1 MEEDEFPIGLKILV
15 VDDDETC
22 LFILERMLQSLN
34 YQVTKCRNAEEALC
48 MLREDKGKFDIVIS
62 DVHMPTMEEGFKLL
76 ETVGLEMKLPVIMMS
91 SDDNHETMTK
101 GIIHGACDYLVKPF
115 QWTALRLIWQHVVRN
130 RRNKEALAVA
140 EPKSCVLV
148 EDDDDDDDDLV
159 ASPAKKRRRLVWTA
173 QLHHQFVT
181 AVNQLGHKNCHPKKI
196 LDRMQQMGARG
207 LTRENVASHL
217 QKYRIHFRRQNEAS
231 QNQRRQSTST
241 IGSSSRQP
249 NFNFSSSSNELIRL
263 QDYANSGQVPFQSFT
278 TIPQVAGAGS
288 ERPEPKF
295 GMLLA
300 GQRNLPLD
308 SRTLGEPRY
317 EMEYQLSNS
326 SPLQANLQSEIPTTM
341 DLKYQLLLH
350 EQEEEE
356 EEAHHQIFGN
366 RGLQVTSECTSTQ
379 KNSTSLGASSS
390 RVDGNQSHHLTL
402 KDIAQAMQMVNG
414 TVPAANHD
422 IGQSQTSLNQDVT
435 ECNAKT
441 FYPTI
446 HESIPCGEHYN
457 FYINESCFGIPTVEE
472 QHYNKDVGSI
482 VDEHSNWDKLL
493 VDDSQRFNA
502 GSCSY
507 DQPSFEALIYAQN
520 HVAIDDYMPRPFIE
534 ISCFLLFAGRNWAAW
549 AISKIIGIPN
559 ACLGWELGRDNGTAL
574 CG

>member
-34 YQVTKCRNAEEALC
+34 YQVTKCRSAEEALC
-48 MLREDKGKFDIVIS
+48 MLREDKGKFDLVIS

-91 SDDNHETMTK
+91 SDDNHETMKK
-101 GIIHGACDYLVKPF
+101 GIILGACDYLVKPF
-115 QWTALRLIWQHVVRN
+115 QRTALRLIWQHVVRN
-130 RRNKEALAVA
+130 RRNMVALAAAVA

-148 EDDDDDDDDLV
+148 EDDDDDDDLV

-241 IGSSSRQP
+241 IDSSSRQP
-249 NFNFSSSSNELIRL
+249 NFNFSSSSNDLIRL
-263 QDYANSGQVPFQSFT
+263 QDYANSGQMPLQSFT
-278 TIPQVAGAGS
+278 TFPQVAGAVS
-288 ERPEPKF
+288 ERPEPKY

-300 GQRNLPLD
+300 DRRNLPLD

-341 DLKYQLLLH
+341 DLKHQILLH
-350 EQEEEE
+350 EQQQQQKQE
-356 EEAHHQIFGN
+356 EEAHLQILGN
-366 RGLQVTSECTSTQ
+366 RGLQVISEGTSIQ
-379 KNSTSLGASSS
+379 KNTTSLGENSP

-402 KDIAQAMQMVNG
+402 KDIARAMQMVNG
-414 TVPAANHD
+414 TAPANHD

-435 ECNAKT
+435 ECNATT
-441 FYPTI
+441 FYPTT
-446 HESIPCGEHYN
+446 HESTPCGEHYN

-472 QHYNKDVGSI
+472 QHYNKDMGSI

-493 VDDSQRFNA
+493 VDDSQRFKA
-502 GSCSY
+502 GSCLY

-534 ISCFLLFAGRNWAAW
+534 ISCFLLFAGRNWAGC

-559 ACLGWELGRDNGTAL
+559 ACLGWEG
-574 CG
+574 

>member
-1 MEEDEFPIGLKILV
+1 MEEDEFPIGLKIVV

-115 QWTALRLIWQHVVRN
+115 QRTALRLIWQHVVRN

-148 EDDDDDDDDLV
+148 EDDDDDDDLV

-278 TIPQVAGAGS
+278 TFPQVAGAGS

-300 GQRNLPLD
+300 DQRNLPLD

-341 DLKYQLLLH
+341 DLKHQLLDLKHQLLLH
-350 EQEEEE
+350 EQEEE

-366 RGLQVTSECTSTQ
+366 RGLQVTSEGTSIQ
-379 KNSTSLGASSS
+379 KNSTSLGASSP

-435 ECNAKT
+435 EL
-441 FYPTI
+441 
-446 HESIPCGEHYN
+446 
-457 FYINESCFGIPTVEE
+457 EE
-472 QHYNKDVGSI
+472 QHYNKDMGSI

-493 VDDSQRFNA
+493 VDDSQRFKA

-534 ISCFLLFAGRNWAAW
+534 
-549 AISKIIGIPN
+549 
-559 ACLGWELGRDNGTAL
+559 EGTGL
-574 CG
+574 PVRYQR

>member
-1 MEEDEFPIGLKILV
+1 MEEDEFPTGLKILV

-62 DVHMPTMEEGFKLL
+62 DVHMLTMEEGFKLL

-91 SDDNHETMTK
+91 SDDNHETMKK

-115 QWTALRLIWQHVVRN
+115 QRTALRLIWQHVVRN
-130 RRNKEALAVA
+130 RRNKQALAVA
-140 EPKSCVLV
+140 VAEPQSCVLV
-148 EDDDDDDDDLV
+148 EDDDDDLV

-217 QKYRIHFRRQNEAS
+217 Q
-231 QNQRRQSTST
+231 
-241 IGSSSRQP
+241 
-249 NFNFSSSSNELIRL
+249 
-263 QDYANSGQVPFQSFT
+263 
-278 TIPQVAGAGS
+278 
-288 ERPEPKF
+288 
-295 GMLLA
+295 
-300 GQRNLPLD
+300 
-308 SRTLGEPRY
+308 
-317 EMEYQLSNS
+317 
-326 SPLQANLQSEIPTTM
+326 
-341 DLKYQLLLH
+341 
-350 EQEEEE
+350 
-356 EEAHHQIFGN
+356 
-366 RGLQVTSECTSTQ
+366 
-379 KNSTSLGASSS
+379 
-390 RVDGNQSHHLTL
+390 
-402 KDIAQAMQMVNG
+402 MVNG
-414 TVPAANHD
+414 TAPANHD

-435 ECNAKT
+435 EL
-441 FYPTI
+441 
-446 HESIPCGEHYN
+446 
-457 FYINESCFGIPTVEE
+457 EE
-472 QHYNKDVGSI
+472 QHYNKDMGSI

-493 VDDSQRFNA
+493 VDDSQRFKA

-534 ISCFLLFAGRNWAAW
+534 
-549 AISKIIGIPN
+549 
-559 ACLGWELGRDNGTAL
+559 EGTGLPARYQR
-574 CG
+574 